1 MTISIFTFFHRYH
14 SIRGIKKQYWET
26 QSPLLIWYF
35 DIKLDK
41 KSLGTKTS
49 RKRCLFA
56 SSFSLKL
63 EILKKQTK
71 RTFVN
76 TDINKK
82 YKFFL
87 SEKIWQKE
95 ENLNFILFIF
105 SCLFFLCEDS
115 LSINY
120 FISNLC
126 EDFKVL
132 IQDNTYLTSQFDES
146 DFFSL
151 FNFLSRI

>member
-1 MTISIFTFFHRYH
+1 MTIFIFTFFHRYH
-14 SIRGIKKQYWET
+14 SIRGIKKQYWAT

-71 RTFVN
+71 RILVN
-76 TDINKK
+76 TDINEK
-82 YKFFL
+82 YKLFL
-87 SEKIWQKE
+87 SEKIWQKK

-105 SCLFFLCEDS
+105 SLRGWFLHQLLYLPLLQGLQSSYPRQYLPDFPVWWVRFFL
-115 LSINY
+115 L
-120 FISNLC
+120 
-126 EDFKVL
+126 V
-132 IQDNTYLTSQFDES
+132 
-146 DFFSL
+146 
-151 FNFLSRI
+151 